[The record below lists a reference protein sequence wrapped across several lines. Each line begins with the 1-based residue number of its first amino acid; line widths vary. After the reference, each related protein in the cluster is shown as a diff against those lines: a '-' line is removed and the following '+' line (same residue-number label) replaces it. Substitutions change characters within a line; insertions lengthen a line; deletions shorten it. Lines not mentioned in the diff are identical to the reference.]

1 MIRVRAG
8 LKAGI
13 DRSEISEGIMAK
25 AAKTSANT
33 PPVKTSIAKRLDEIA
48 GQFGDKRHDG
58 KVASCRTQSAN
69 REVLGTAFNVL
80 HEKGFRL
87 HEPANLGDRHMR
99 VLVRTWYETGL
110 AAKTIKNYLSRLNLI
125 YTRMGK
131 KGLVRKLEYYLPEVE
146 PKSLEV
152 KANAQKSKSW
162 SESGIDILAKI
173 AQADAIDE
181 RFGLMLRAML
191 AVGLRRK
198 EVLMC
203 RPWKSVQDNDKVWR
217 VFPEEGKNGR
227 PRLILI
233 ETQAQVE
240 IVNYLRSRLKKGE
253 RICWPITPRGKKATH
268 KWAVQ
273 RYDELMRRIG
283 ITLDEDGATGHGL
296 RAEYAEN
303 AALIA
308 GIVPPTL
315 SGDGREVSKDELDLK
330 RAQVSENL
338 GHSRISVTGAY
349 YGSFSKLPKI
359 EKRDVKNAIED
370 CVAELRESGNT
381 EPLLEDLRADCKA
394 IMSVLSDYDVP
405 VSLSEV
411 QAMWRRYSQR
421 HGVEWV
427 APKDTEEI
435 GRGLFVVATMSWR
448 K

>member
-1 MIRVRAG
+1 
-8 LKAGI
+8 
-13 DRSEISEGIMAK
+13 MAK
-25 AAKTSANT
+25 AVKTPANR
-33 PPVKTSIAKRLDEIA
+33 PPVKTSIARRLDEIA
-48 GQFGDKRHDG
+48 AQYGEKRHDE
-58 KVASCRTQSAN
+58 KVASGRTQNAN

-80 HEKGFRL
+80 HAKGFRL
-87 HEPANLGDRHMR
+87 HEPSNLGDRHMK

-110 AAKTIKNYLSRLNLI
+110 APKTIKNYLSRLNLI

-131 KGLVRKLEYYLPEVE
+131 RGLVRKLEYYLPEVA

-162 SESGIDILAKI
+162 TEAGIDVLAKI
-173 AQADAIDE
+173 AEADAIDE

-191 AVGLRRK
+191 SIGLRRK

-203 RPWKSVQDNDKVWR
+203 KPWKSVQDNDKVWR

-240 IVNYLRSRLKKGE
+240 IVNYVRSRLKKGE
-253 RICWPITPRGKKATH
+253 RISWPVTPRGKKATH

-273 RYDELMRRIG
+273 RYNELMRRIG

-296 RAEYAEN
+296 RAEYTEN

-308 GIVPPTL
+308 GVVPPTL
-315 SGDGREVSKDELDLK
+315 SGDGRELSKEDMDLK

-338 GHSRISVTGAY
+338 GHSRVAVTGAY

-359 EKRDVKNAIED
+359 YKRDVKNAIED

-381 EPLLEDLRADCKA
+381 EPLLEELRADCKA

-421 HGVEWV
+421 HGVGWV
-427 APKDTEEI
+427 SPTDTGEI
-435 GRGLFVVATMSWR
+435 ERGLFVVATMSWR